1 MVSRV
6 DRAFPTTP
14 RRALTPVVA
23 SFDIPPRVLVVD
35 DDGFKPRLA
44 IECAVRDAH
53 PTTID
58 DDEMGRECMML
69 ASTGRLSTS
78 ARAACEVKTFAPDTN
93 DARCVGRV
101 EATCETRCVRWT
113 PTNGALAVAGAS
125 GGVHLY
131 KPDESLTLLGTIPE
145 EALDIG
151 QVCGIDFSPGSRY
164 LATGGSAA
172 QEEVAVWDL
181 RRRKKHRVL
190 SGHDSTVNAV
200 RYGQFGRLLG
210 SGSAS
215 GVVLVHDVESGAQTA
230 RLTPPTLS
238 GVTSI
243 DFSKYSPQHLVSAC
257 MDGTVRLW
265 DIEAGQLQS
274 TLTVRGSECYQVEFS
289 PTVPGLLGYVK
300 SDGRVVL
307 QDITSPTPMGAL
319 TFKGC
324 QATSM
329 CWHYSGFAL
338 AVGTS
343 DGRISW
349 LDTRK
354 ISGGADVATCQI
366 YDIKAHDGGVEA
378 LSWQHPVPQSFQVEK
393 TPSRGDNIPDSPM
406 TPVAAKSRLL
416 HEPVPAPAP
425 VAEALSRDL
434 SKTKIIQSPSVSTT
448 ELESIIENATEK
460 LGDAVR
466 AQVRDLHLELL
477 RQHQS
482 TVDETAQ
489 MFAEMRQLQ
498 LEMAQEIA
506 QLRSEL
512 GR

>member
-1 MVSRV
+1 
-6 DRAFPTTP
+6 
-14 RRALTPVVA
+14 
-23 SFDIPPRVLVVD
+23 
-35 DDGFKPRLA
+35 
-44 IECAVRDAH
+44 
-53 PTTID
+53 
-58 DDEMGRECMML
+58 
-69 ASTGRLSTS
+69 
-78 ARAACEVKTFAPDTN
+78 
-93 DARCVGRV
+93 
-101 EATCETRCVRWT
+101 
-113 PTNGALAVAGAS
+113 
-125 GGVHLY
+125 
-131 KPDESLTLLGTIPE
+131 
-145 EALDIG
+145 
-151 QVCGIDFSPGSRY
+151 
-164 LATGGSAA
+164 
-172 QEEVAVWDL
+172 
-181 RRRKKHRVL
+181 
-190 SGHDSTVNAV
+190 
-200 RYGQFGRLLG
+200 
-210 SGSAS
+210 
-215 GVVLVHDVESGAQTA
+215 
-230 RLTPPTLS
+230 
-238 GVTSI
+238 
-243 DFSKYSPQHLVSAC
+243 

-307 QDITSPTPMGAL
+307 QDITSPTPSGAL
-319 TFKGC
+319 TLKGC

-406 TPVAAKSRLL
+406 TPIAAKSRLL
-416 HEPVPAPAP
+416 HEPAPAPAP
-425 VAEALSRDL
+425 VVDAVSRDL
-434 SKTKIIQSPSVSTT
+434 ATTRINQTSSMSTK
-448 ELESIIENATEK
+448 ELETIIENATEK

-506 QLRSEL
+506 QLRNEL